1 MTLGTNDEGQQD
13 YWAGVDPNQA
23 PTGPIQLLW
32 RGCQMIFLT
41 TKNTADTA
49 RAIAVGIVIV
59 GAGMV
64 LRNGFGW
71 VVHLAATYPYRAGLI
86 TVSIAACGAAP
97 TALKKFQGWRAAQAV
112 ESTAKAACR
121 RAQAGDDESAA
132 E

>member
-1 MTLGTNDEGQQD
+1 M
-13 YWAGVDPNQA
+13 
-23 PTGPIQLLW
+23 
-32 RGCQMIFLT
+32 
-41 TKNTADTA
+41 
-49 RAIAVGIVIV
+49 IV

-112 ESTAKAACR
+112 KWTAKAARR
-121 RAQAGDDESAA
+121 RAQARGSGSNRAENNTYGWTCGDDVVIGSGCVEVGIRSGVG
-132 E
+132 